1 MPSLEALVLKALLRE
16 TQKKVA
22 EAIGVEPTNF
32 SRFINNNGHNLPF
45 SKVCEMF
52 DVLALEV
59 VDPNDASMV
68 CVSREEL
75 QALRTLARKGL
86 EVA

>member
-45 SKVCEMF
+45 AKVCEMF
-52 DVLALEV
+52 DFLALEV
-59 VDPNDASMV
+59 VDPNDPSVV